1 MSDVFAATMRQHQRA
16 QRKAVTRVFQ
26 WGCGGLM
33 AFFSLIGVFI
43 GAWAT
48 HVITCI
54 THHEWGLLI
63 AGAIGFPIGIV
74 HGIGIWF
81 GVWAS

>member
-1 MSDVFAATMRQHQRA
+1 MKNCTNDLFVRLVGYTSVV
-16 QRKAVTRVFQ
+16 AVVSIP
-26 WGCGGLM
+26 L
-33 AFFSLIGVFI
+33 

-54 THHEWGLLI
+54 QKEEWVFLI
-63 AGAIGFPIGIV
+63 AGAIAAPVGIV

-81 GVWAS
+81 GAW